1 MSSLTQGTKL
11 PGLRVLIAEDD
22 TNLAKLL
29 GRQLEELGLTLIGI
43 AADGEKAIA
52 LAEALAP
59 DLLLLDL
66 GLPKLDGVQV
76 AREILRQRFFPVVII
91 TGKVGNGIVETV
103 AELGVSAYL
112 IKPFEAHELEAA
124 ITIAFAQYS
133 RIRLLQDE
141 VGSLQEALETR
152 KLVERA
158 KGIFMD
164 RFGLSEGDAMRRLQ
178 QESKDRNM
186 KLGEI
191 ARIVV
196 TAHETFSALDDR
208 SRSSQRRPLKRRAQ
222 ET

>member
-1 MSSLTQGTKL
+1 MMKL
-11 PGLRVLIAEDD
+11 SGFRVLIAEDD

-29 GRQLEELGLTLIGI
+29 ARQLEELGLTVIGI
-43 AADGEKAIA
+43 AADGEKAIT

-66 GLPKLDGVQV
+66 GLPKMDGIQV
-76 AREILRQRFFPVVII
+76 ATEILRQRFFPVVII

-112 IKPFEAHELEAA
+112 LKPFQAHELEAA

-158 KGIFMD
+158 KGILMD

-191 ARIVV
+191 ARIIV
-196 TAHETFSALDDR
+196 TAHETFSALDER
-208 SRSSQRRPLKRRAQ
+208 PSPPQRCSPKRRAQ